1 MESEWI
7 IVGFDSIMESEW
19 IIVGLD
25 SIMESEWVLW
35 LTIYLV

>member
-7 IVGFDSIMESEW
+7 IVGLDSIMESEW